1 MKEYPKSLLEE
12 ARELQETIVGLRRE
26 FHRHPEASFE
36 EHWTAARVEEELRR
50 LGLEPVRIGG
60 TGVMAEIAGK
70 PGGKTFALRGD
81 MDALE
86 VEEETG
92 LDFASERKGYMHAC
106 GHDAHTAA
114 LLGAAMLLIPRR
126 ETFRGTLR
134 LIFQPAEEKVQGADM
149 LIREGVLSGVDAIF
163 GQHIW
168 ASLESGKVSIQEGPR
183 MAASDVFTIHIRGKG
198 GHAGLPHETV
208 DAAVITSAVVMA
220 LQSLVSREMNPQE
233 PVVVTVGELH
243 SGSRNNIIPD
253 KGVIKGTVRTF
264 NEEVRL
270 QIPGAIE
277 RIARNTARAYRGEA
291 ELLYE
296 PGVPVTK
303 NDPLMATLARGSAR
317 KLFGEDRFQEV
328 APVGGAEDFACYL
341 QKIPGAFGFFGG
353 KSPNPEASSAH
364 HHPKFDID
372 EGRIWEMAALYAQVG
387 LDYLESGE

>member
-168 ASLESGKVSIQEGPR
+168 ALSGIRKGFYPGGASHG
-183 MAASDVFTIHIRGKG
+183 ASDVFTIHIRGKG

-353 KSPNPEASSAH
+353 KSPIRGLVGASSSQIRH
-364 HHPKFDID
+364 
-372 EGRIWEMAALYAQVG
+372 
-387 LDYLESGE
+387 